1 MPHIVLVDTD
11 ILRAGSRLVW
21 MLIAAMAV
29 ATAAVLWAAGLS
41 ITWKIFPY
49 VPAAIIACGAVNLLY
64 RFFRPDPAIVY
75 ATELITQILLIGL
88 VGGLL
93 AYGAAASGLPYHDAE
108 LLAADR
114 WLGFDLQWY
123 LGFVDSRP
131 WLAWLSFIA
140 YNTMLWQAPIVFFVL
155 LLTRHVERLQSFA
168 ASLAISLVITIAI
181 FALFPALGWHGYLFP
196 DLSFVRDFVPHLKEV
211 RSGALRAIPVDDI
224 RGIISFPSYHAAV
237 AMLAVWAL
245 WPVRFIRWPTLM
257 LNVLMI
263 ASTPIEGAHYFVD
276 VIGGLVVGAC
286 AVLVA
291 VRMRDAIGRRWTG
304 SARDRSTPGRLAT
317 APD

>member
-21 MLIAAMAV
+21 MLIAAMGL
-29 ATAAVLWAAGLS
+29 ATAATFWASSLS

-49 VPAAIIACGAVNLLY
+49 VPAAIIACGALNLFY

-88 VGGLL
+88 LGGLL
-93 AYGAAASGLPYHDAE
+93 AYGAAASGLPYRDAE

-131 WLAWLSFIA
+131 WLARLSFVA

-155 LLTRHVERLQSFA
+155 LLTQHVERLQSFV

-196 DLSFVRDFVPHLKEV
+196 QLSFIRDFVPHLKEV

-237 AMLAVWAL
+237 AMLAIWAL

-276 VIGGLVVGAC
+276 VIGGLAIGAC
-286 AVLVA
+286 AVLIA
-291 VRMRDAIGRRWTG
+291 ARMRDVIRRHWPD
-304 SARDRSTPGRLAT
+304 SARGRSIPEHLAT